1 MGLRPMNIWLSIAAA
16 VALLLIAVIGA
27 FVLIGPERF
36 WSLFGPP
43 DLGAISFDTLKR
55 RSTPND
61 ALACP
66 PDVCSANSDLLPPV
80 FAVSAK
86 ELRLAFSKVIA
97 SEDRVVAVEAIDQD
111 ASERYIQRSRL
122 MGFPDTIV
130 VRFFE
135 RPGGQSTV
143 ALYSRSQLGRSDLGV
158 NRARIERWL
167 EKLTMQAAVSK

>member
-1 MGLRPMNIWLSIAAA
+1 MNIWLSIAAA

-43 DLGAISFDTLKR
+43 DLGAVSFDTLRR

-66 PDVCSANSDLLPPV
+66 PDVCGANSDLLPPV
-80 FAVSAK
+80 FAASAK
-86 ELRLAFSKVIA
+86 DLRLAFSKVIA
-97 SEDRVVAVEAIDQD
+97 SEDRVVLVEVTDQD

-135 RPGGQSTV
+135 RAGGQSTL
-143 ALYSRSQLGRSDLGV
+143 ALYSRSQLGRGDLGV

-167 EKLTMQAAVSK
+167 EKLTMQAPVSK